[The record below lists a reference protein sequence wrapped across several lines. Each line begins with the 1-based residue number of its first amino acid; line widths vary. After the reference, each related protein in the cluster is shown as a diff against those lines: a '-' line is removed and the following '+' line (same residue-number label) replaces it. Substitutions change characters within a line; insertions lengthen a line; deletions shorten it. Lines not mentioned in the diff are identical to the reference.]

1 MLMQVQRW
9 VLLVV
14 AVVVWAIPTLGA
26 DSADAARPEAV
37 APAADPRKDVTSDSA
52 KREASRDSDGEE
64 SAPKAEAAML
74 EAAEQE
80 PAADEEAEGATS
92 ADGSGKRGAAADADL
107 LAVVKGRGA
116 TTSVTDTSELERAL
130 AAARPGDTIRMAAGT
145 YEPVVISRSGTASA
159 PITLTGPKGAVITG
173 SGKGYTVHLD
183 GASHWQLVGFA
194 VSGGGKGI
202 MSDGSTGL
210 LLDSLTVSD
219 TGDEAVHFRGGSSN
233 NTIQRSTIR
242 NTGLN
247 QPQFGEGVYVGSAKS
262 NWKKYSGGQPDLSM
276 NNRVVG
282 NTFQRITAENVDVK
296 EETGGTLI
304 AGNRFDGSAI
314 SGENFADSVVDVK
327 GYDSTV
333 TGNVTTGNAPALKNI
348 IETHVITEPETS
360 GCGNRIENNRVEG
373 FRPAG
378 ELVAVDKK
386 CA

>member
-26 DSADAARPEAV
+26 DSAEPTRTDAV
-37 APAADPRKDVTSDSA
+37 APAGDPRKDDTSDSA
-52 KREASRDSDGEE
+52 KREASRDADGEE
-64 SAPKAEAAML
+64 SAPKEEAPPK
-74 EAAEQE
+74 EA
-80 PAADEEAEGATS
+80 AADEET
-92 ADGSGKRGAAADADL
+92 DDSGKQAAPAGADL

-116 TTSVTDTSELERAL
+116 TAEVTDTSGLERAL

-145 YEPVVISRSGTASA
+145 YDPVVISRSGTAAA
-159 PITLTGPKGAVITG
+159 PITLTGPKGAVIRG

-183 GASHWQLVGFA
+183 KASHWQLVGFA

-202 MSDGSTGL
+202 MTDGSTGL

-219 TGDEAVHFRGGSSN
+219 TGDEAVHFRGGSSR

-247 QPQFGEGVYVGSAKS
+247 QPEYGEGVYVGSAKS

-327 GYDSTV
+327 GYDGTV

-378 ELVAVDKK
+378 VLVAVDKK
-386 CA
+386 CG

>member
-1 MLMQVQRW
+1 MQVQRW
-9 VLLVV
+9 MLLVV

-26 DSADAARPEAV
+26 DSADAARPDAV

-52 KREASRDSDGEE
+52 KREASRDSDGDE
-64 SAPKAEAAML
+64 SSPKAEAAL
-74 EAAEQE
+74 QEAAAQE
-80 PAADEEAEGATS
+80 AAAD
-92 ADGSGKRGAAADADL
+92 DSGKRVAPAGADL

-202 MSDGSTGL
+202 MTDGSKGL

-219 TGDEAVHFRGGSSN
+219 TGDEAVHFRGGSSD

-247 QPQFGEGVYVGSAKS
+247 QPEFGEGVYVGSAKS

-386 CA
+386 CE

>member
-1 MLMQVQRW
+1 MLMQVPRW
-9 VLLVV
+9 MLLVV
-14 AVVVWAIPTLGA
+14 AVVVWAIPVLGG
-26 DSADAARPEAV
+26 DSADAVRPDAV
-37 APAADPRKDVTSDSA
+37 ASAADPRKDSTSDSA

-64 SAPKAEAAML
+64 SSPKAE
-74 EAAEQE
+74 EAEQE
-80 PAADEEAEGATS
+80 AAADEETEDATS
-92 ADGSGKRGAAADADL
+92 ADDSGKRVAPAAADL
-107 LAVVKGRGA
+107 LAVVTGRGA
-116 TTSVTDTSELERAL
+116 TTSVSDTSGLERAL

-202 MSDGSTGL
+202 MTDGSTGL

-282 NTFQRITAENVDVK
+282 NTFEQITAENVDVK
-296 EETGGTLI
+296 EETRGTLI

>member
-1 MLMQVQRW
+1 MQVQRW

-14 AVVVWAIPTLGA
+14 AVLVWAIPTLGA
-26 DSADAARPEAV
+26 DSADAARSDAV
-37 APAADPRKDVTSDSA
+37 APAADPRTDATSDSA
-52 KREASRDSDGEE
+52 KREASREDDGEE
-64 SAPKAEAAML
+64 SSPEAEAEAKAEKK
-74 EAAEQE
+74 EAAVD
-80 PAADEEAEGATS
+80 AEAEDATS
-92 ADGSGKRGAAADADL
+92 SDDSGKRAAPAGADL
-107 LAVVKGRGA
+107 LVVAKGRGA

-159 PITLTGPKGAVITG
+159 PITLIGPEGAVITG

-202 MSDGSTGL
+202 MTDGSTGL

-242 NTGLN
+242 NTGLS
-247 QPQFGEGVYVGSAKS
+247 QPEFGEGVYVGSAKS
-262 NWKKYSGGQPDLSM
+262 NWKTYSGGKPDLSM

-360 GCGNRIENNRVEG
+360 GCGNRIANNRVEG

-386 CA
+386 CE

>member
-1 MLMQVQRW
+1 MQVQRW

-92 ADGSGKRGAAADADL
+92 ADGSGKRGAPADADL

-116 TTSVTDTSELERAL
+116 TTSVTETSELERAL

-145 YEPVVISRSGTASA
+145 YEPVVISRSGSASA

-202 MSDGSTGL
+202 MTDGSTGL

-247 QPQFGEGVYVGSAKS
+247 QPEFGEGVYVGSAKS

-378 ELVAVDKK
+378 VLVAVDKK
-386 CA
+386 CE

>member
-1 MLMQVQRW
+1 MQVPRW
-9 VLLVV
+9 MLLVV
-14 AVVVWAIPTLGA
+14 AVVVWAVPMLGA
-26 DSADAARPEAV
+26 DSADAARPDAV
-37 APAADPRKDVTSDSA
+37 TPAAENRKDATSDSA

-64 SAPKAEAAML
+64 SSPKAEAAEQ
-74 EAAEQE
+74 EAAE
-80 PAADEEAEGATS
+80 EAEDAPS
-92 ADGSGKRGAAADADL
+92 ADDSGKRVAPAGADL

-116 TTSVTDTSELERAL
+116 TTSVTDTAELERAL

-145 YEPVVISRSGTASA
+145 YEPVVINRSGTASA
-159 PITLTGPKGAVITG
+159 PITLTGPKGAVISG

-202 MSDGSTGL
+202 MTDGSKGL

-247 QPQFGEGVYVGSAKS
+247 QPEFGEGVYVGSAKS

-304 AGNRFDGSAI
+304 AGNRFDGSSI

-327 GYDSTV
+327 GYNSTV
-333 TGNVTTGNAPALKNI
+333 TGNVITGNAPALKNI

-378 ELVAVDKK
+378 ELGVVDKK
-386 CA
+386 CE